1 MKIFVVTIIGIRK
14 AVNKKVM
21 LEFIAVAED
30 ESQALQV
37 IDDDFDLSG
46 IEVIEKRAIN
56 HVREKSYFIKTT
68 RV

>member
-14 AVNKKVM
+14 AVNKK
-21 LEFIAVAED
+21 AVAED